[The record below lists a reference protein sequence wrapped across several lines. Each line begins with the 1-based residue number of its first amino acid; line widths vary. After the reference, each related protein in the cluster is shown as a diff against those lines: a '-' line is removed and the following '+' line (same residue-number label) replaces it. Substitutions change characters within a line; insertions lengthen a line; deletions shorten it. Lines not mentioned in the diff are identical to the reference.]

1 MKVYMVYAWDQYY
14 PTTAN
19 SQVQGLFFSEPDA
32 IAKVAELKTG
42 SAYDR
47 ADYCEMEIE
56 GAKEKL
62 DV

>member
-1 MKVYMVYAWDQYY
+1 MKVYMVYAWDHYY

-32 IAKVAELKTG
+32 IAKVAELKKD

-47 ADYCEMEIE
+47 VDYCEKEVE
-56 GAKEKL
+56 GTQERL